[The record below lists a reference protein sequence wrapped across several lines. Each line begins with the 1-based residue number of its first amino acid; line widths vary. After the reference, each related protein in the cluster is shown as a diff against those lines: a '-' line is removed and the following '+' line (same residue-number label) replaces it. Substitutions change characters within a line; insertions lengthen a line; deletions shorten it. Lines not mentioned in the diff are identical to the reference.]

1 MAGNI
6 TVVKNKSHQCLGQ
19 AKETKTL
26 IEAAYNRIKQ
36 MIFQQELI
44 PRQRLIYRDLSKILN
59 MSRTPIINALNRL
72 EQEGFVVSESFRGF
86 YVKPIDIQEAWDL
99 FGIREALEV
108 YAIDQAIHHAEPGD
122 IEILEEKL
130 GNHEQYMPDR
140 YDKRKAVLDA
150 GFHLQIAAMSR
161 NRVLVDMLKINLEH
175 IYLRYV
181 WDAVDT
187 RRMPFAVQEHYSLV
201 EKIKQKD
208 VLGSMEI
215 MRLHVRKAREV
226 IIAGISKE
234 NQPVHIL

>member
-1 MAGNI
+1 MTGNI
-6 TVVKNKSHQCLGQ
+6 AVEKNKSHQGLGQ
-19 AKETKTL
+19 DKETKTL
-26 IEAAYNRIKQ
+26 IEAAYSRIKQ

-44 PRQRLIYRDLSKILN
+44 PRQRLIYRDLSNILN

-108 YAIDQAIHHAEPGD
+108 YAIDQAIYHAEPGD
-122 IEILEEKL
+122 IEILTEKL
-130 GNHEQYMPDR
+130 RNHEQYMPDR
-140 YDKRKAVLDA
+140 YDKKKAVLDA
-150 GFHLQIAAMSR
+150 GFHLQIAAMSS

-181 WDAVDT
+181 WDAIDT
-187 RRMPFAVQEHYSLV
+187 RRMPFAVQEHYKLV

-208 VLGSMEI
+208 VLGGIET

-226 IIAGISKE
+226 IIAGISME